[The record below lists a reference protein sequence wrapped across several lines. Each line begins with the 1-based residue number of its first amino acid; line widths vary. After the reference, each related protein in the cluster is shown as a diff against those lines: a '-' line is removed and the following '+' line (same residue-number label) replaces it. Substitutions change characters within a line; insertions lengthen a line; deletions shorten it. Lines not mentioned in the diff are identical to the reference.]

1 MDRLF
6 AEYSTT
12 TSNTLR
18 QLGDTTKLLC
28 EGFKKNSAELNEK
41 EAKISELEKRIAILE
56 RAILKHIVNH

>member
-28 EGFKKNSAELNEK
+28 EKFKKVSTEINNKDE
-41 EAKISELEKRIAILE
+41 KISELEKRIVILE
-56 RAILKHIVNH
+56 RAILKHLVNH